1 MARILTKNKNELLD
15 ILDIF
20 MTDCKYRDL
29 RRASIRL
36 YERSLKLLFKFL
48 EDDYNIIYVEDVK
61 EEHIRNYIKFTKERG
76 KYSYVSNDNILN
88 SNSPQNRGDFGQ
100 PVSLRT
106 LDNYIGTIKMFFNW
120 CIDNKYLKQNP
131 TSKIKRIKV
140 SRKPKPE
147 VTLDE
152 FNKLLHSLDLTLF
165 AEYRDYVLIQLL
177 LDTGMRIGECLELKE
192 EDLDLKNK
200 TIYISAEIA
209 KGRKDRY
216 VFFSSIMQR
225 TLEKWLIY
233 KDRYVSSEYLFVTNR
248 GGKYQIHYFEK
259 HLRNYLKRAKI
270 DKQITPHTLRNNF
283 AKRFLMSGGDIYTLS
298 KLLGHSSV
306 RVTESAYLDLTTTD
320 IRKNYL
326 KYSPLENMRKK
337 NW

>member
-36 YERSLKLLFKFL
+36 YERNLKLLFKFL

-76 KYSYVSNDNILN
+76 KYSYVSNDNIIN

-131 TSKIKRIKV
+131 TIKIKRIKV

-165 AEYRDYVLIQLL
+165 SEYRDYVLIQLL

-192 EDLDLKNK
+192 EDLDIKNK
-200 TIYISAEIA
+200 TIFISAEIA

-216 VFFSSIMQR
+216 VFFSNIMQR
-225 TLEKWLIY
+225 TLEK
-233 KDRYVSSEYLFVTNR
+233 
-248 GGKYQIHYFEK
+248 
-259 HLRNYLKRAKI
+259 
-270 DKQITPHTLRNNF
+270 
-283 AKRFLMSGGDIYTLS
+283 
-298 KLLGHSSV
+298 
-306 RVTESAYLDLTTTD
+306 
-320 IRKNYL
+320 
-326 KYSPLENMRKK
+326 
-337 NW
+337 